1 MTTGETE
8 AHGVSL
14 SLCTFTFF
22 CGLKIIRSFRLK
34 KEKRRKGVN
43 EGFEKKIKKKSSL
56 TLKWEAHPNIPA
68 LIWSPLWGSLS
79 KPKGP
84 SAPRAGL
91 PASASA
97 DRPSGVVYL
106 LINCHGGRGV
116 PFPHPWVNDSVQLCR
131 GQLDLSCQNSFQ
143 RRLSP

>member
-14 SLCTFTFF
+14 SLCILHF
-22 CGLKIIRSFRLK
+22 SVDWRLLGALDWK
-34 KEKRRKGVN
+34 TKRGGKVSMKVLKRRS
-43 EGFEKKIKKKSSL
+43 KKKSSL

-131 GQLDLSCQNSFQ
+131 GQLDLSCQNSLQ